1 MIRGLKRKKEK
12 KSLEMR
18 AISFLFSF
26 AVIFLIFLL
35 LVSNIRIHQRRS
47 ELKAQIEIKEQEMN
61 ELRLRADYLEG
72 INLTEED
79 YLIEKMAREQ
89 LLLKKEGEEVVV
101 FSFPEEVEEKE
112 EEVISEF
119 IWWNPLTWKIR

>member
-112 EEVISEF
+112 KEVISEF